1 MKKTRQKINNTDERF
16 ATVVN
21 NGNISQRNSNNNSK
35 KIGITNTSIGIWSGP
50 IPPPEA
56 LERYNQIDSTF
67 ADRILAMTEKEVK
80 HRHFSEYIGQ
90 ATSFIVAVCGLFT
103 VAYLGLN
110 GKQWLGAGVG
120 LTVFGS
126 IVASFMFTVK
136 SAKQKNHNK

>member
-1 MKKTRQKINNTDERF
+1 MKKTRRKINNTDETF

-35 KIGITNTSIGIWSGP
+35 KIGINTSIGIWSGP

-103 VAYLGLN
+103 AAYLGLN